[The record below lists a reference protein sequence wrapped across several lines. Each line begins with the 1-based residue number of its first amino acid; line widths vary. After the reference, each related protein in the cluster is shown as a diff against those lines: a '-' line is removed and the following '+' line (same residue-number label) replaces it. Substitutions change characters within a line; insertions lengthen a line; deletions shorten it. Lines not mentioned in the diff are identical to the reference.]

1 MADGDEQHV
10 SSTTPL
16 FSDELHHYQ
25 PEPEPGSGSGSGS
38 EMDQAKQD
46 FFSSDDIVDLVGG
59 ARDALERHKA
69 EDSSLLD
76 FTETSFAPPKEPVT
90 LPEPEPVSAPGV
102 KDPETEVENAIPD
115 STSSSFVPEFQFVAA
130 EPEVVAPKA
139 EPEST
144 TIVPEPQAA
153 PDSDALPAA
162 EPRKAA
168 PAPVK
173 AAERPAVTEEAPAPA
188 SYVPS
193 LSTAQTHPLMQF
205 PTALGQKGDSP
216 APISPISPLHSPD
229 SLEELSLTES
239 PNQPPVSGS
248 AAPLGSFSTEPP
260 TAHSKDMLWES
271 EEGDTGPSHSKNK
284 EDLLDPLAGPYLSLG
299 KDPGPHNPCE
309 DSGVSFSPEEK
320 LISSDR
326 SSDTG
331 PSPVNPQMKVPESD
345 LASSN
350 PTEHWDSPLL
360 ATQDSPK
367 VSMDSFSKDT
377 APISSSRYEPDLHS
391 NQSDEDDDLMYEVKK
406 NNNPF
411 EGYSPLADSGYS
423 HFGDSKSDSRA
434 SKMSE
439 SPTPDLVQYGQTGE
453 SQDSPPSF
461 LDEAKTFETGK
472 MAAESLM
479 QSVNQFSSG
488 LKDDDEDEEEDS
500 ALPPS
505 LPDILKSSPL
515 NPDKIDSGSSEGSP
529 EEQSPILERR
539 MMESPNP
546 PINLS
551 ANNPFAF
558 DAKVSLLKEMAEEM
572 EEKAA
577 DKAKTDDDKSFGAF
591 DLVKEAEETTPTKVK
606 EEEPV
611 KIEQRDWFSS
621 HDSPKITEKFEPLDF
636 QSKKTLAEDSDSESP
651 TADSL
656 SPVLEAMAKNPAIF
670 QVETEKKDLKME
682 VEEAEVAEEV
692 SEHEVSSEEF
702 EFIERP
708 PKGVI
713 DEFLEALDTSK
724 FASSKPPEI
733 PMDDDLSFGQKDAS
747 PVSAPPP
754 KVTPP
759 PEVEEEAPSQT
770 SYLLLTQASPQKIKA
785 ELEKLDIQKPPSHVP
800 LTHSPVCK
808 PDEVVA
814 KTSVEGG
821 KLFKMPNV
829 NIRAVVDL
837 LYWRDVKTTG
847 VVFGAA
853 LLLLLSLT
861 VCSIVSVSS
870 YIGLALLSVTVCF
883 RIYKG
888 ILQAIQK
895 SDEGHPFKQYLDQDV
910 SLSEDTV
917 HKYSDVVLAKLNKII
932 VDLRRLFLVEDLVD
946 SIKFAVLMW
955 ILTYVG
961 ALFNGLTLLI
971 LGLIGAFSCPIIYEK
986 HQAQIDHYLALV
998 NNQIKDIVGKIQAK
1012 VPGMKRKT
1020 E

>member
-1 MADGDEQHV
+1 MADSDEQQV

-16 FSDELHHYQ
+16 FSEGVHHYQ
-25 PEPEPGSGSGSGS
+25 AEPDPEP
-38 EMDQAKQD
+38 DQLKQD
-46 FFSSDDIVDLVGG
+46 LFSVDDIVDLVGG
-59 ARDALERHKA
+59 AQDALERHIA
-69 EDSSLLD
+69 EDSAPHEV
-76 FTETSFAPPKEPVT
+76 TETSPSPPAEPVT
-90 LPEPEPVSAPGV
+90 LQEPEPGSEPEVRDPEPEME
-102 KDPETEVENAIPD
+102 KETPD
-115 STSSSFVPEFQFVAA
+115 STASCFVPETPLIPE
-130 EPEVVAPKA
+130 EPQVVAPKA

-144 TIVPEPQAA
+144 KILPEPRAA
-153 PDSDALPAA
+153 PEPEPAPESDALPAA
-162 EPRKAA
+162 ESRKAA
-168 PAPVK
+168 PASAE
-173 AAERPAVTEEAPAPA
+173 AAERPAVTEESPAPA
-188 SYVPS
+188 SYETSPS
-193 LSTAQTHPLMQF
+193 KAQPHPLMQF

-216 APISPISPLHSPD
+216 APISPLSPLHSPD

-239 PNQPPVSGS
+239 PNQPPTSGS

-260 TAHSKDMLWES
+260 ATHSKDMPWEG
-271 EEGDTGPSHSKNK
+271 EEGDSGPGRSKNK
-284 EDLLDPLAGPYLSLG
+284 EDLLDPLTGPYLSLG
-299 KDPGPHNPCE
+299 KDSGPHNPCE

-320 LISSDR
+320 LISSNK
-326 SSDTG
+326 SSTG
-331 PSPVNPQMKVPESD
+331 PSPVNPQMMVPESH

-350 PTEHWDSPLL
+350 PTEHWDSPFL
-360 ATQDSPK
+360 ASQDNTK
-367 VSMDSFSKDT
+367 VSMDSLSKDT
-377 APISSSRYEPDLHS
+377 AHISSSMYEPGLHG
-391 NQSDEDDDLMYEVKK
+391 NKSDEEDDLMYEVKK

-434 SKMSE
+434 SKTSE
-439 SPTPDLVQYGQTGE
+439 SPTPDLVQYGQTAE

-461 LDEAKTFETGK
+461 IDEGNTFETGK
-472 MAAESLM
+472 MAADSLM
-479 QSVNQFSSG
+479 QSESQFSSG
-488 LKDDDEDEEEDS
+488 HKDDEGEEEDS
-500 ALPPS
+500 PLPPS

-515 NPDKIDSGSSEGSP
+515 NPEKIDSGSSEGSP

-572 EEKAA
+572 EVKAA
-577 DKAKTDDDKSFGAF
+577 DKAKAEDDKSFGAF
-591 DLVKEAEETTPTKVK
+591 DLVKEAEETTPAKVK

-611 KIEQRDWFSS
+611 KIEQKDWFSS
-621 HDSPKITEKFEPLDF
+621 HDSPKMTEKFEPFDF
-636 QSKKTLAEDSDSESP
+636 QNKKALAEDSDSESP

-656 SPVLEAMAKNPAIF
+656 SPVLEAMAKNPASF

-682 VEEAEVAEEV
+682 EEPEVAEEV

-708 PKGVI
+708 PRGVI

-724 FASSKPPEI
+724 FASSKAPEI
-733 PMDDDLSFGQKDAS
+733 PMDDDLSFGQKDVV

-754 KVTPP
+754 TNVAPP
-759 PEVEEEAPSQT
+759 LEVEEEAPSQS
-770 SYLLLTQASPQKIKA
+770 SYCFLTQASPQKSKA
-785 ELEKLDIQKPPSHVP
+785 ELEKLDIQQPPSPSPAP
-800 LTHSPVCK
+800 LTHSPVRK
-808 PDEVVA
+808 PEEPVA
-814 KTSVEGG
+814 KRSMEGG
-821 KLFKMPNV
+821 KLFKMPNL

-861 VCSIVSVSS
+861 VCSIVSVCS
-870 YIGLALLSVTVCF
+870 YIGLALLSVTICF

-895 SDEGHPFKQYLDQDV
+895 SDEGHPFKQYLDQEV
-910 SLSEDTV
+910 ALSEDMV
-917 HKYSDVVLAKLNKII
+917 HKYSDLVLARLNKTIGE
-932 VDLRRLFLVEDLVD
+932 LRRLFLVEDLVD

-998 NNQIKDIVGKIQAK
+998 NNQIKDVVGKIQAK

>member
-76 FTETSFAPPKEPVT
+76 FTETSF
-90 LPEPEPVSAPGV
+90 
-102 KDPETEVENAIPD
+102 DPETEVENAIPD

-188 SYVPS
+188 SC
-193 LSTAQTHPLMQF
+193 LQR
-205 PTALGQKGDSP
+205 
-216 APISPISPLHSPD
+216 
-229 SLEELSLTES
+229 
-239 PNQPPVSGS
+239 
-248 AAPLGSFSTEPP
+248 
-260 TAHSKDMLWES
+260 W
-271 EEGDTGPSHSKNK
+271 
-284 EDLLDPLAGPYLSLG
+284 
-299 KDPGPHNPCE
+299 
-309 DSGVSFSPEEK
+309 K
-320 LISSDR
+320 L
-326 SSDTG
+326 
-331 PSPVNPQMKVPESD
+331 N
-345 LASSN
+345 L
-350 PTEHWDSPLL
+350 
-360 ATQDSPK
+360 
-367 VSMDSFSKDT
+367 
-377 APISSSRYEPDLHS
+377 
-391 NQSDEDDDLMYEVKK
+391 
-406 NNNPF
+406 
-411 EGYSPLADSGYS
+411 
-423 HFGDSKSDSRA
+423 DSR
-434 SKMSE
+434 
-439 SPTPDLVQYGQTGE
+439 
-453 SQDSPPSF
+453 
-461 LDEAKTFETGK
+461 
-472 MAAESLM
+472 
-479 QSVNQFSSG
+479 
-488 LKDDDEDEEEDS
+488 
-500 ALPPS
+500 
-505 LPDILKSSPL
+505 
-515 NPDKIDSGSSEGSP
+515 
-529 EEQSPILERR
+529 
-539 MMESPNP
+539 
-546 PINLS
+546 
-551 ANNPFAF
+551 
-558 DAKVSLLKEMAEEM
+558 
-572 EEKAA
+572 
-577 DKAKTDDDKSFGAF
+577 
-591 DLVKEAEETTPTKVK
+591 
-606 EEEPV
+606 
-611 KIEQRDWFSS
+611 
-621 HDSPKITEKFEPLDF
+621 
-636 QSKKTLAEDSDSESP
+636 
-651 TADSL
+651 
-656 SPVLEAMAKNPAIF
+656 
-670 QVETEKKDLKME
+670 
-682 VEEAEVAEEV
+682 
-692 SEHEVSSEEF
+692 
-702 EFIERP
+702 
-708 PKGVI
+708 
-713 DEFLEALDTSK
+713 
-724 FASSKPPEI
+724 
-733 PMDDDLSFGQKDAS
+733 
-747 PVSAPPP
+747 
-754 KVTPP
+754 
-759 PEVEEEAPSQT
+759 
-770 SYLLLTQASPQKIKA
+770 
-785 ELEKLDIQKPPSHVP
+785 
-800 LTHSPVCK
+800 
-808 PDEVVA
+808 
-814 KTSVEGG
+814 
-821 KLFKMPNV
+821 
-829 NIRAVVDL
+829 VVDL

>member
-205 PTALGQKGDSP
+205 PT
-216 APISPISPLHSPD
+216 
-229 SLEELSLTES
+229 
-239 PNQPPVSGS
+239 
-248 AAPLGSFSTEPP
+248 
-260 TAHSKDMLWES
+260 
-271 EEGDTGPSHSKNK
+271 
-284 EDLLDPLAGPYLSLG
+284 
-299 KDPGPHNPCE
+299 
-309 DSGVSFSPEEK
+309 
-320 LISSDR
+320 
-326 SSDTG
+326 
-331 PSPVNPQMKVPESD
+331 
-345 LASSN
+345 
-350 PTEHWDSPLL
+350 
-360 ATQDSPK
+360 
-367 VSMDSFSKDT
+367 
-377 APISSSRYEPDLHS
+377 
-391 NQSDEDDDLMYEVKK
+391 
-406 NNNPF
+406 
-411 EGYSPLADSGYS
+411 
-423 HFGDSKSDSRA
+423 
-434 SKMSE
+434 
-439 SPTPDLVQYGQTGE
+439 
-453 SQDSPPSF
+453 
-461 LDEAKTFETGK
+461 
-472 MAAESLM
+472 
-479 QSVNQFSSG
+479 
-488 LKDDDEDEEEDS
+488 
-500 ALPPS
+500 
-505 LPDILKSSPL
+505 
-515 NPDKIDSGSSEGSP
+515 
-529 EEQSPILERR
+529 
-539 MMESPNP
+539 
-546 PINLS
+546 
-551 ANNPFAF
+551 
-558 DAKVSLLKEMAEEM
+558 
-572 EEKAA
+572 
-577 DKAKTDDDKSFGAF
+577 
-591 DLVKEAEETTPTKVK
+591 
-606 EEEPV
+606 
-611 KIEQRDWFSS
+611 
-621 HDSPKITEKFEPLDF
+621 
-636 QSKKTLAEDSDSESP
+636 
-651 TADSL
+651 
-656 SPVLEAMAKNPAIF
+656 
-670 QVETEKKDLKME
+670 
-682 VEEAEVAEEV
+682 
-692 SEHEVSSEEF
+692 
-702 EFIERP
+702 
-708 PKGVI
+708 
-713 DEFLEALDTSK
+713 
-724 FASSKPPEI
+724 
-733 PMDDDLSFGQKDAS
+733 
-747 PVSAPPP
+747 
-754 KVTPP
+754 
-759 PEVEEEAPSQT
+759 
-770 SYLLLTQASPQKIKA
+770 
-785 ELEKLDIQKPPSHVP
+785 
-800 LTHSPVCK
+800 
-808 PDEVVA
+808 
-814 KTSVEGG
+814 
-821 KLFKMPNV
+821 
-829 NIRAVVDL
+829 VVDL